1 MEKAPTDCIIKV
13 AQYGIPQYARA
24 DYENELQ
31 DWIDR
36 KWLLEYDENELGPP
50 KGQIP
55 LMAVIQRNKDNK
67 IRPVLVWREANDS
80 LRHTREMQMCV
91 SKSLENGEKWV
102 TNQQLL
108 TYAKAYLQLK
118 TDKSLWPFQ
127 TVVFRNKRY
136 CLTRL
141 GFGLN
146 VAYNDHEIRC
156 ECRH

>member
-1 MEKAPTDCIIKV
+1 M

-36 KWLLEYDENELGPP
+36 KWLLEYDENESGPP

-67 IRPVLVWREANDS
+67 IRPVLDWREANDFIETYTRDADVCVEK
-80 LRHTREMQMCV
+80 LREW
-91 SKSLENGEKWV
+91 EEWV

-108 TYAKAYLQLK
+108 IYA
-118 TDKSLWPFQ
+118 
-127 TVVFRNKRY
+127 
-136 CLTRL
+136 RL
-141 GFGLN
+141 IFN
-146 VAYNDHEIRC
+146 
-156 ECRH
+156 